1 MGGNGVFDKRAFKMY
16 EERFC
21 DKEWLTYVKDTP
33 RAKHIIYKA
42 NLICQNIFLFDDP
55 LDMECCYIPHY
66 FKDIDW
72 VFTPNGDD
80 EWIYMLNRQGFM
92 VELSQAFLL
101 TGEQKYIQKWKE
113 LVFDWIEKVGIKDK
127 SNHTAWRI
135 IDTGIRCRNWVTSLL
150 LFQHLAPL
158 SEVEEQQIKYSL
170 ESQIKDIFANS
181 RKKHILSNWG
191 VLGVT
196 GILAVDLLYPN
207 ILAKEER
214 GWAWKQFE
222 EQLRIQ
228 FYRDGYHWE
237 QSPLYQFEV
246 LMSSATIMMHYDY
259 LERETPFSIRERLL
273 NGVQASYYLE
283 DLSGKLLALHDSD
296 PVDIRIERDCL
307 NAVFSTDEAVRTDEY
322 LLYVG
327 MKFKHNQ
334 VDSEKKSLY
343 SGEASGN
350 IIYKNPEK
358 DVFYSLHNG
367 RHGSGHGHAAL
378 GNFSFSLGGTP
389 VIVDPGRGT
398 YTESPIRNYLKSE
411 YAHNVIILDG
421 HPTTVPKGS
430 WEYERVGNPVAQS
443 VYEDDEV
450 QVSEVVYARKTSE
463 HTNACFRRIV
473 LFFKESF
480 YVVILDIVDA
490 IGVHMASRSFQL
502 HPSVEVTEE
511 GESLNLFSAGSNV
524 FMQQLQ
530 ADHIKVKGSLY
541 SPQYN
546 QLQSNKMVVAEQSF
560 EDVGIF
566 ATILSKERVHLQ
578 EVTVKQDGVPAE
590 VKKDYMHGFE
600 IKGVKDNEKVHIF
613 YAHKDTFKG
622 NKLYFYEETPLYGR
636 LNIKTHQGN
645 KRIY

>member
-1 MGGNGVFDKRAFKMY
+1 MVDKHTFQMY
-16 EERFC
+16 EQLFC
-21 DKEWLTYVKDTP
+21 EQEWHTHVKDTQ

-80 EWIYMLNRQGFM
+80 EWIFMLNRQGFM

-101 TGEQKYIQKWKE
+101 TKEEKYIQKWKE
-113 LVFDWIEKVGIKDK
+113 LAFDWIEKVGVK
-127 SNHTAWRI
+127 NETNQTAWRI

-158 SEVEEQQIKYSL
+158 SEAEEQRIKDSL
-170 ESQIKDIFANS
+170 ELQVKDIFANY
-181 RKKHILSNWG
+181 KKKYLLSNWG

-196 GILAVDLLYPN
+196 GILAVDLLYPA
-207 ILAKEER
+207 ILTKEAR
-214 GWAWKQFE
+214 GWVWNQFE
-222 EQLRIQ
+222 QQLRIQ
-228 FYRDGYHWE
+228 FYRDGFHWE

-246 LMSSATIMMHYDY
+246 LMSSATVMMHYEY
-259 LERETPFSIRERLL
+259 LKREMPFSVRESLL
-273 NGVQASYYLE
+273 KGVQATYYLE
-283 DLSGKLLALHDSD
+283 DLSGKLWALHDSD

-307 NAVFSTDEAVRTDEY
+307 NAIFSMDEAVRTDEY

-327 MKFKHNQ
+327 MKFRHTQ
-334 VDSEKKSLY
+334 MDSEKKALY

-350 IIYKNPEK
+350 IIYKNAEK
-358 DVFYSLHNG
+358 GVFYSLHNG
-367 RHGSGHGHAAL
+367 KHGSGHGHASL
-378 GNFSFSLGGTP
+378 GNFTLSLGRTP
-389 VIVDPGRGT
+389 FIVDPGRGT
-398 YTESPIRNYLKSE
+398 YMESPLRNYLKSE
-411 YAHNVIILDG
+411 YTHNVIILDG
-421 HPTTVPKGS
+421 QPTTVPKGS
-430 WEYERVGNPVAQS
+430 WEYEQVGNPVAQS

-450 QVSEVVYARKTSE
+450 QISEVVYAGKTSE
-463 HTNACFRRIV
+463 HANTCFRRIV

-490 IGVHMASRSFQL
+490 PGIHRASRAFQL
-502 HPSVEVTEE
+502 HPSVAVKEE
-511 GESLNLFSAGSNV
+511 GESLNLVSAGSHV

-530 ADHIKVKGSLY
+530 ADQIKVKDSLY

-546 QLQSNKMVVAEQSF
+546 QLQSNKRIVAEQSF

-566 ATILSKERVHLQ
+566 ATVLSKEKVHLQ
-578 EVTVKQDGVPAE
+578 EVIVKQDGVATE
-590 VKKDYMHGFE
+590 VEKNYMYGFE
-600 IKGVKDNEKVHIF
+600 IKGVEDKDNVHIF

-622 NKLYFYEETPLYGR
+622 NKLYFHEETPLYGR
-636 LNIKTHQGN
+636 MNIKTYQGN
-645 KRIY
+645 KRMD